1 MIVDRKPEPEEREM
15 NHETSGKGGKGGLRR
30 LDPSFYVLAGLAVV
44 LAGLSFTVN
53 DKFYLHVLIMMMFYA
68 AASSAWN
75 IIGGFGGQLS
85 LGHAA
90 FFGIGAYTS
99 TLLFI
104 DQGVSPWIGMLI
116 GAVASVVVAAIIGYP
131 SFRLRGPFFTLVTIA
146 FAVVIRIA
154 AVSAPDITKGSVGVS
169 VPFRPS
175 PQNFIFRETNEY
187 ALVALAFMAIM
198 IGVSLWI
205 ERSRIGYYLSA
216 LREDEDAAQALGV
229 NTTRYKLIALL
240 MSAFFTSCAG
250 TFYAQYIFYI
260 EPFGIFSLDFSVL
273 LAMMAIIGGLGT
285 VWGPVAG
292 AFFVTPLGEIL
303 RARLGGELQ
312 GLHLV
317 IYGTVL
323 ILMVILLPNGVVP
336 AVLGRLDRRRKA
348 RVAAVRAEEVR

>member
-1 MIVDRKPEPEEREM
+1 MSSAALP
-15 NHETSGKGGKGGLRR
+15 GKGGSRTALTRR
-30 LDPSFYVLAGLAVV
+30 FGTDFYVTLALVVIPAILALVV
-44 LAGLSFTVN
+44 K

-104 DQGVSPWIGMLI
+104 DFGISPWVGMLA
-116 GAVASVVVAAIIGYP
+116 GAAISMVIAAIIGYP

-146 FAVVIRIA
+146 FSVVLRIL
-154 AVSAPDITKGSVGVS
+154 AVSAQDITKGSIGLS

-175 PQNFIFRETNEY
+175 LQNFIFRDLSTY
-187 ALVALAFMAIM
+187 AFVALGFMLIM
-198 IGVSLWI
+198 ILVSLWI
-205 ERSRIGYYLSA
+205 ERSRIGYYLA
-216 LREDEDAAQALGV
+216 AIRENEEAAQALGV

-240 MSAFFTSCAG
+240 VSACFTSVAG
-250 TFYAQYIFYI
+250 TFYAQYISYI
-260 EPFGIFSLDFSVL
+260 EPYGIFALDFSVL
-273 LAMMAIIGGLGT
+273 LAMMAIIGGMGT

-292 AFFVTPLGEIL
+292 AFIVTPLSEFL
-303 RARLGGELQ
+303 RASLGGELQ
-312 GLHLV
+312 GLYLV

-323 ILMVILLPNGVVP
+323 ILIVILLPSGVVP
-336 AVLGRLDRRRKA
+336 FIAGRLKRGSRHEMA
-348 RVAAVRAEEVR
+348 RVSAAAKEAP

>member
-1 MIVDRKPEPEEREM
+1 MTTKVRDLDHER
-15 NHETSGKGGKGGLRR
+15 HEKHGSEVGKRR
-30 LDPSFYVLAGLAVV
+30 VFSSEPSFWVLAGLVAVIAI
-44 LAGLSFTVN
+44 LALTVK

-85 LGHAA
+85 LGHSA

-99 TLLFI
+99 SLLFI
-104 DQGVSPWIGMLI
+104 NLGISPWIGMFI
-116 GAVASVVVAAIIGYP
+116 GAMAAVVIAAIIGYP

-146 FAVVIRIA
+146 FSVVLRIA
-154 AVSAPDITKGSVGVS
+154 TVNTPEITKGSVGVS

-175 PQNFIFRETNEY
+175 PLNFIFQETSDY
-187 ALVALAFMAIM
+187 ALVALAFMVIM
-198 IGVSLWI
+198 IGLGLWI
-205 ERSRIGYYLSA
+205 ERSRIGYYLAA

-229 NTTRYKLIALL
+229 NTTRYKLVALL
-240 MSAFFTSCAG
+240 ISAFFTSMAG

-292 AFFVTPLGEIL
+292 AFFVTPLGEFL
-303 RARLGGELQ
+303 RANLGGQ
-312 GLHLV
+312 FHGLHLV

-336 AVLGRLDRRRKA
+336 AITERIKRRSAKA
-348 RVAAVRAEEVR
+348 ELAEAAKGEVR

>member
-1 MIVDRKPEPEEREM
+1 MSTLEREKREARSEKPERP
-15 NHETSGKGGKGGLRR
+15 GRR
-30 LDPSFYVLAGLAVV
+30 LDPSYYVLAVLVVV
-44 LAGLSFTVN
+44 LAVLALTVK

-68 AASSAWN
+68 SASSAWN

-104 DQGVSPWIGMLI
+104 NLGISPWIGMLAG
-116 GAVASVVVAAIIGYP
+116 GAASVAIAAIIGYP

-146 FAVVIRIA
+146 FAEVLRIA
-154 AVSAPDITKGSVGVS
+154 TVSTPEITKGSVGVS

-175 PQNFIFRETNEY
+175 ALNFIFRETYEY
-187 ALVALAFMAIM
+187 ALVALGFMVVM
-198 IGVSLWI
+198 IGLSLWI
-205 ERSRIGYYLSA
+205 ERSRIGYYLAS

-240 MSAFFTSCAG
+240 VSAFFTSVMG

-260 EPFGIFSLDFSVL
+260 EPFGIFSLDFGVL

-292 AFFVTPLGEIL
+292 AFFVTPLGEFL
-303 RARLGGELQ
+303 RANLGGQFQ

-336 AVLGRLDRRRKA
+336 AIAGRLRHREKTDLPR
-348 RVAAVRAEEVR
+348 AAEGER

>member
-1 MIVDRKPEPEEREM
+1 MSATRQSV
-15 NHETSGKGGKGGLRR
+15 TKGSMRGSPARWR
-30 LDPSFYVLAGLAVV
+30 SLDPSMYVLVALAVV
-44 LAGLSFTVN
+44 AAAFALLVT
-53 DKFYLHVLIMMMFYA
+53 DKFYLHVLIMIMFYA

-104 DQGVSPWIGMLI
+104 NFGVSPWIGMLA
-116 GAVASVVVAAIIGYP
+116 GAAISVVIAAVIGYP

-146 FAVVIRIA
+146 FAVVLRIL
-154 AVSAPDITKGSVGVS
+154 AVTAQDITKGSIGVS

-175 PQNFIFRETNEY
+175 PQNFIFRDLSTY
-187 ALVALAFMAIM
+187 ALVALAFMVIM
-198 IGVSLWI
+198 IFVSMWI
-205 ERSRIGYYLSA
+205 ERSRIGYYLA
-216 LREDEDAAQALGV
+216 AVREDEDAAQALGV

-240 MSAFFTSCAG
+240 LSAFFTSLAG
-250 TFYAQYIFYI
+250 TYYAQYIAYI
-260 EPFGIFSLDFSVL
+260 EPYGIFALDFSVL
-273 LAMMAIIGGLGT
+273 LAMMAIIGGMGT
-285 VWGPVAG
+285 VWGPIAG
-292 AFFVTPLGEIL
+292 AFIVTPLGEFL

-336 AVLGRLDRRRKA
+336 AVLGRFKRTSKPGA
-348 RVAAVRAEEVR
+348 RTSGAEGER

>member
-1 MIVDRKPEPEEREM
+1 MSTKTTGL
-15 NHETSGKGGKGGLRR
+15 NHERHERGARR
-30 LDPSFYVLAGLAVV
+30 VFFSEPSFWVLTALVVVMAVLAL
-44 LAGLSFTVN
+44 TVK

-68 AASSAWN
+68 SASSAWN

-99 TLLFI
+99 SLLFI
-104 DQGVSPWIGMLI
+104 NTGISPWIGMII
-116 GAVASVVVAAIIGYP
+116 GALTSVGIAAIIGYP

-146 FAVVIRIA
+146 FAEVLRIVV
-154 AVSAPDITKGSVGVS
+154 VSTPEITKGSVGVS

-175 PQNFIFRETNEY
+175 PTNFIFRETSEY
-187 ALVALAFMAIM
+187 ALVALALMTTM
-198 IGVSLWI
+198 IGIGLWI
-205 ERSRIGYYLSA
+205 ERSRIGYYLAS

-229 NTTRYKLIALL
+229 NTGRYKLVALL
-240 MSAFFTSCAG
+240 VSAFFTSVMG

-260 EPFGIFSLDFSVL
+260 EPFGIFSLDFGVL
-273 LAMMAIIGGLGT
+273 LAMMSIIGGLGT
-285 VWGPVAG
+285 VWGPIVG
-292 AFFVTPLGEIL
+292 AFFVTPLGEFL
-303 RARLGGELQ
+303 RANLGGQFQ

-336 AVLGRLDRRRKA
+336 SIAARLKRRPVKAEAVGVATEEA
-348 RVAAVRAEEVR
+348 R